1 MSQRFCSNCGAPLSP
16 GAKHCS
22 SCGNAIPSEN
32 TAQPYP
38 PVQDA
43 YQRPQYT
50 PQPSGNNDMV
60 KVLIGILIVLVM
72 AGIGLGIWL
81 FAGKSKE
88 PVSQETDVQQETI
101 KEMKASNDS
110 MKASYDQLKKQIEK
124 KSKEPAKVQYVKQK
138 PTSIPPSEATRVVIN
153 GVGVRMR
160 IGPGKEYGFLQY
172 YNGKA
177 YTVSKGTSLPFLGAY
192 GNWYKVLFEDGEYY
206 VSADFAYL
214 R

>member
-1 MSQRFCSNCGAPLSP
+1 MSQKFCSNCGAPLSP

-88 PVSQETDVQQETI
+88 PVSQETNVQQETI

-124 KSKEPAKVQYVKQK
+124 KSKEPVKVQYVKEK
-138 PTSIPPSEATRVVIN
+138 PTSVSRSGWRTKCGCAMIIGRGQCLDTEFIRSFEVI
-153 GVGVRMR
+153 
-160 IGPGKEYGFLQY
+160 
-172 YNGKA
+172 
-177 YTVSKGTSLPFLGAY
+177 SFLGRGAFQQS
-192 GNWYKVLFEDGEYY
+192 GHLIGTTIKLV
-206 VSADFAYL
+206 AAI
-214 R
+214 

>member
-1 MSQRFCSNCGAPLSP
+1 MSQKFCSNCGAPLSP
-16 GAKHCS
+16 GANHCS

-43 YQRPQYT
+43 YQHSQYT

-88 PVSQETDVQQETI
+88 PVSQETNVQQETI

-110 MKASYDQLKKQIEK
+110 MKASYDQLK
-124 KSKEPAKVQYVKQK
+124 
-138 PTSIPPSEATRVVIN
+138 
-153 GVGVRMR
+153 
-160 IGPGKEYGFLQY
+160 
-172 YNGKA
+172 
-177 YTVSKGTSLPFLGAY
+177 
-192 GNWYKVLFEDGEYY
+192 
-206 VSADFAYL
+206 
-214 R
+214 

>member
-88 PVSQETDVQQETI
+88 PV
-101 KEMKASNDS
+101 
-110 MKASYDQLKKQIEK
+110 
-124 KSKEPAKVQYVKQK
+124 KVQYVKEK
-138 PTSIPPSEATRVVIN
+138 PTSVSPSEATRVVIN

-192 GNWYKVLFEDGEYY
+192 GNWYKVLFDDGEYY

>member
-88 PVSQETDVQQETI
+88 PVSQETNVQQETI
-101 KEMKASNDS
+101 KEMKASN
-110 MKASYDQLKKQIEK
+110 
-124 KSKEPAKVQYVKQK
+124 
-138 PTSIPPSEATRVVIN
+138 
-153 GVGVRMR
+153 VGVRMR

-192 GNWYKVLFEDGEYY
+192 GNWYKVLFDDGEYY